1 LIEKNKVD
9 GISIRLSDI
18 LDPNPIL
25 KCCGGQGVQPVL
37 TEEEKL
43 AIAKALEEYDPV
55 EAIRENKNWNIAA
68 NVMAVICVV
77 TCVFLHAFFA

>member
-1 LIEKNKVD
+1 M
-9 GISIRLSDI
+9 GILEGI
-18 LDPNPIL
+18 
-25 KCCGGQGVQPVL
+25 GQGVESVKKEIR
-37 TEEEKL
+37 EEEKL